1 MLKSIYCPKFSCQF
15 EKVSLN
21 EHRDLV
27 INAPVGIFMSTPQGY
42 FRSANPA
49 MARMFGY
56 ETPEK
61 MVESINDIAKQVYA
75 DPGKRKEYQCLLEL
89 HGQVV
94 NYECRLLRCDG
105 SKFWASISARAIR
118 DKNGDISH
126 YQGFIIDVTKHKES
140 EEALQGQSL
149 RLQNIIQ
156 GSNVGTWEWNVQ
168 TGEAFFDE
176 NWTQILGYSL
186 DELSPISIKTMEKL
200 TNPNDLSRFNKLL
213 MRHFAGELSHF
224 DFECRMKHKNGCWIW
239 IHSRG
244 RVVTR
249 TPDGKP
255 LMMFGTHTDITKRK
269 QTEERLKYLSF
280 HDQLTG
286 VYNRAYFE
294 NEMKRLNKSREY
306 PVTIISIDVDG
317 LKLINDS
324 HGHEYGDKLLI
335 QCVVLLQEALRKS
348 DILARYGGDEF
359 VAFLP
364 RTDYQTG
371 KKIIDRIRD
380 RIDKHN
386 QTKQDQLPLS
396 FSMGMAVAEDAEKDI
411 ASVFKEADDL
421 MYLNKMKKDVT
432 ARTQIIRSLMSTM
445 KERTFANNSHLHRLE
460 SLCRLVGKKVELSEK
475 QLKDLA
481 LLAQVHDLGK
491 VGIPDHILFKPSPL
505 TEEEWKI
512 MRKHPENGN
521 RIARAS
527 IDLAEIADLIL
538 KHRERWDGEGYPLGL
553 KGREIPIECRI
564 LAIIDAYDAMT
575 NYRPYRKAMSF
586 AEAMEEL
593 RKCAG
598 TQFDPDLVEVFLEV
612 VESDCLENTPAQVI
626 CP

>member
-1 MLKSIYCPKFSCQF
+1 MLTNTTFPEYSLQF
-15 EKVSLN
+15 EEISLH
-21 EHRDLV
+21 EHRDLLL
-27 INAPVGIFMSTPQGY
+27 NAPVGIFISTPAGH
-42 FRSANPA
+42 FRSANQT
-49 MARMFGY
+49 MVTMLGY
-56 ETPEK
+56 ENPGEL
-61 MVESINDIAKQVYA
+61 VESIKDIAGQIYA
-75 DPGKRKEYQCLLEL
+75 DPGIRKEFQYLLEL
-89 HGQVV
+89 HGKVV
-94 NYECRLLRCDG
+94 NYECRLLRRDG
-105 SKFWASISARAIR
+105 SIFWASISARAVR
-118 DKNGDISH
+118 DQSGHIDH
-126 YQGFIIDVTKHKES
+126 YQGFIIDVTRHKES
-140 EEALQGQSL
+140 EQELQGQSL

-168 TGEAFFDE
+168 TGDAFFDE
-176 NWTQILGYSL
+176 NWTQILGYNH
-186 DELSPISIKTMEKL
+186 DELTPVSINTLEKL
-200 TNPNDLSRFNKLL
+200 TNPNDLGQFNKLL

-224 DFECRMKHKNGCWIW
+224 DFECRMNHKNGYWVW

-249 TPDGKP
+249 TSDGKP
-255 LMMFGTHTDITKRK
+255 LMMFGTLTDITKRK

-286 VYNRAYFE
+286 VYNRAYLE

-306 PVTIISIDVDG
+306 PVAIISIDVDG
-317 LKLINDS
+317 LKLVNDA
-324 HGHEYGDKLLI
+324 HGHEFGDKLLI
-335 QCVVLLQEALRKS
+335 QCVALLQETLRKS

-371 KKIIDRIRD
+371 SKIVARIREK
-380 RIDKHN
+380 IEKHN
-386 QTKQDQLPLS
+386 LQKQDQLPLS
-396 FSMGMAVAEDAEKDI
+396 FSMGMAIAEDAEKEI
-411 ASVFKEADDL
+411 ASAFKEADDL
-421 MYLNKMKKDVT
+421 MYLDKMKKDVS
-432 ARTQIIRSLMSTM
+432 ARSQIIRSLMATM
-445 KERTFANNSHLHRLE
+445 KERAFIKNGHFHRLE
-460 SLCRLVGKKVELSEK
+460 NLCRLVGEKVQLSAK
-475 QLKDLA
+475 QLSDLA

-538 KHRERWDGEGYPLGL
+538 KHRERWDGKGYPLGL

-564 LAIIDAYDAMT
+564 LAIVDAYDAMI
-575 NYRPYRKAMSF
+575 NYRPYRKAMSI
-586 AEAMEEL
+586 AEAKKEITT
-593 RKCAG
+593 CAG

-612 VESDCLENTPAQVI
+612 LDSDDQPDNHTR
-626 CP
+626 